1 MQGYPTDEELNSFI
15 EEIEREEMYVP
26 KHLKEEILLKAQKQ
40 TAMEKS
46 EHNRAQSSSFLLY
59 TLKMAAGMAAAVLL
73 VFMIP
78 AGDGSNIS
86 LAKVPKLEWD
96 ASEEERL
103 QKDRDKVS
111 LGDRISRYMNEK
123 REENDKEENKISDKL
138 DELFH
143 KNDLG
148 GDDNES

>member
-26 KHLKEEILLKAQKQ
+26 KHLKEEILLKAQEQ
-40 TAMEKS
+40 TAMD
-46 EHNRAQSSSFLLY
+46 NRAQSSSFLLY

-86 LAKVPKLEWD
+86 LAKFPKLEWD